1 MLKCVL
7 MNRFDFDNLKLN
19 IKLADHLEFT
29 YEFESMPLV
38 FPCIAVY
45 HYYVDVDYG
54 ACYRIVFVYGF
65 ELAVIS

>member
-1 MLKCVL
+1 MRKCVL

-29 YEFESMPLV
+29 YEFESMPLG

-45 HYYVDVDYG
+45 HIMLMLITGHVT
-54 ACYRIVFVYGF
+54 
-65 ELAVIS
+65 E